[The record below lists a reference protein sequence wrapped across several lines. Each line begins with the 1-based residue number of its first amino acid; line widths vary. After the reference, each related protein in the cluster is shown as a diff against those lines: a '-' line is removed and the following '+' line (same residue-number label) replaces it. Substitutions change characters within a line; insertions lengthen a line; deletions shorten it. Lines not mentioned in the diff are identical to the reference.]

1 MVIEPLVVA
10 ILAWVVGKGQDSEQC
25 VSAHSSD
32 SQLSFQSVQLFLT
45 QIVSFS
51 RTFQDVSSVAALLSL
66 LVYLILSC
74 TPFLDM

>member
-10 ILAWVVGKGQDSEQC
+10 ILAWVVGKGQDSEHC

-51 RTFQDVSSVAALLSL
+51 RTFQDVSVAALLSL

>member
-51 RTFQDVSSVAALLSL
+51 RTFQDVSVAALLSL